1 MAMKTAAFLAA
12 AVLLSPAPAL
22 AARYD
27 PSFDRAALRQ
37 AATLANSSVVD
48 ASGLSLEPEKVPAI
62 TAGLDEGLRQARLAA
77 DAARSLDAA
86 ARQRGAAL
94 EAGSKDAVLSRRIKE
109 VLDPVAAERARLTR
123 LSSDQAELA
132 KKVDALPEEVQKKL
146 RPLLSKAGDGLRS
159 AGDALRPL
167 DEAIRTMEE
176 QALAMKEVQ
185 RDSRGPLLEI
195 SSAAAGTILRAED
208 LPPALAEAK
217 ARLALL
223 GQEPRAAA
231 RGRAWEKLDVLRG
244 VTRMLFQDADR
255 ACNRAD
261 ELRRVSS
268 DYDRAAEAFEKARG
282 AAAAGPAGVAAL
294 LDEVRKLHREIRERL
309 QPPAAGR

>member
-1 MAMKTAAFLAA
+1 MKNGSLLAA
-12 AVLLSPAPAL
+12 ALLLSPAPAL

-48 ASGLSLEPEKVPAI
+48 ATGLALEPEKVPAI

-77 DAARSLDAA
+77 EAARSLDAA
-86 ARQRGAAL
+86 ARLRGAAL
-94 EAGSKDAVLSRRIKE
+94 ESGSKDAVLSRRIKE
-109 VLDPVAAERARLTR
+109 LADPLAAERARLTR
-123 LSSDQAELA
+123 LSSEQAALTE
-132 KKVDALPEEVQKKL
+132 KVDALPEEAKKKL
-146 RPLLSKAGDGLRS
+146 RPILSKAGAGLRS

-167 DEAIRTMEE
+167 ESAISVMGER
-176 QALAMKEVQ
+176 ALEMKELQ

-223 GQEPRAAA
+223 GQEPLAAA

-255 ACNRAD
+255 ACNRTD
-261 ELRRVSS
+261 EFRRLSS
-268 DYDRAAEAFEKARG
+268 DYDRAAEGFEKARG
-282 AAAAGPAGVAAL
+282 TAVSGPAGVAAS
-294 LDEVRKLHREIRERL
+294 LDEAQRHQKDVRDRL
-309 QPPAAGR
+309 KEPAAGR

>member
-1 MAMKTAAFLAA
+1 MAMITAPLLA
-12 AVLLSPAPAL
+12 AVLLLAPAPAL

-27 PSFDRAALRQ
+27 PGFDRAALRQ

-48 ASGLSLEPEKVPAI
+48 ATGLALEPEKVPAI

-77 DAARSLDAA
+77 EAARSLDAA

-94 EAGSKDAVLSRRIKE
+94 ESGAKDADLARRIKE
-109 VLDPVAAERARLTR
+109 AADPVAAVRARLTR
-123 LSSDQAELA
+123 HSAEQAELTG
-132 KKVDALPEEVQKKL
+132 KVEALPEEPRKKL
-146 RPLLSKAGDGLRS
+146 RPLLAKAGAGLRA

-167 DEAIRTMEE
+167 ESALKLMDE
-176 QALAMKEVQ
+176 QAIALKELR
-185 RDSRGPLLEI
+185 RDSRGPLVEI

-231 RGRAWEKLDVLRG
+231 RGRAWEKLDLLRG
-244 VTRMLFQDADR
+244 ITGALFQDADR

-268 DYDRAAEAFEKARG
+268 DHDRAAEAFEKARG
-282 AAAAGPAGVAAL
+282 AAAAGPAAVAAF
-294 LDEVRKLHREIRERL
+294 LDETKKLHQEIRDALKR
-309 QPPAAGR
+309 P

>member
-1 MAMKTAAFLAA
+1 MAMITAPLLA
-12 AVLLSPAPAL
+12 AVLLLAPAPAL

-27 PSFDRAALRQ
+27 PGFDRAALRQ

-48 ASGLSLEPEKVPAI
+48 ATGLALEPEKVPAI

-77 DAARSLDAA
+77 EAARSLDAA

-94 EAGSKDAVLSRRIKE
+94 ESGAKDADLARRIKE
-109 VLDPVAAERARLTR
+109 AADPVAAVRARLTR
-123 LSSDQAELA
+123 LSAEQAELTG
-132 KKVDALPEEVQKKL
+132 KVEALPEEPRKKL
-146 RPLLSKAGDGLRS
+146 RPLLAKAGAGLRA

-167 DEAIRTMEE
+167 ESALKLMDE
-176 QALAMKEVQ
+176 QAIALKELR
-185 RDSRGPLLEI
+185 RDSRGPLVEI

-231 RGRAWEKLDVLRG
+231 RGRAWEKLDLLRG
-244 VTRMLFQDADR
+244 ITGALFQDADR

-268 DYDRAAEAFEKARG
+268 DHDRAAEAFEKARG
-282 AAAAGPAGVAAL
+282 AAAAGPAAVAAF
-294 LDEVRKLHREIRERL
+294 LDETKKLHQEIRDALKR
-309 QPPAAGR
+309 P

>member
-1 MAMKTAAFLAA
+1 MKTAALLAA

-48 ASGLSLEPEKVPAI
+48 ATGLALEPEKVPAI

-77 DAARSLDAA
+77 EAARSLDAA
-86 ARQRGAAL
+86 ARQRGKAL
-94 EAGSKDAVLSRRIKE
+94 ESAAKDADLSRRIKE
-109 VLDPVAAERARLTR
+109 AADPVAAERARLTR
-123 LSSDQAELA
+123 LSSDQAELTG
-132 KKVDALPEEVQKKL
+132 KVDAMPEEAQKKL
-146 RPLLSKAGDGLRS
+146 RPLLSKAGAGLRS

-167 DEAIRTMEE
+167 ESAVS
-176 QALAMKEVQ
+176 AMGERAREMQ
-185 RDSRGPLLEI
+185 ELLRDSRGPLVEI

-231 RGRAWEKLDVLRG
+231 RSRAWEKLDLLRG
-244 VTRMLFQDADR
+244 ITGMLFQDADR

-268 DYDRAAEAFEKARG
+268 DHDRAAEAFEKARA
-282 AAAAGPAGVAAL
+282 AAAAGPAGVASF
-294 LDEVRKLHREIRERL
+294 LDEAQKRHQEIRDALKR
-309 QPPAAGR
+309 P

>member
-1 MAMKTAAFLAA
+1 MAMITAPLLAA
-12 AVLLSPAPAL
+12 ALLSAAPAL

-27 PSFDRAALRQ
+27 PGFDRAALRQ

-48 ASGLSLEPEKVPAI
+48 ATGLSLEPEKVPAI

-77 DAARSLDAA
+77 EAARALDAA
-86 ARQRGAAL
+86 ARQRGTAL
-94 EAGSKDAVLSRRIKE
+94 EAASRDSVLARRIKE
-109 VLDPVAAERARLTR
+109 AADPVAAERARLTR
-123 LSSDQAELA
+123 LSSEQAELT
-132 KKVDALPEEVQKKL
+132 KKVDAAPEETRKKL

-167 DEAIRTMEE
+167 DEAIRIMEE
-176 QALAMKEVQ
+176 QALAMKEAQ

-223 GQEPRAAA
+223 GQEPREVA
-231 RGRAWEKLDVLRG
+231 RTRAWEKLEPLRG
-244 VTRMLFQDADR
+244 ITGRLFQDADR

-268 DYDRAAEAFEKARG
+268 DFDRAAEAFEKARG
-282 AAAAGPAGVAAL
+282 AAGAGPAGAAAL
-294 LDEVRKLHREIRERL
+294 LDEARKLHREIRDRL
-309 QPPAAGR
+309 QPPDAGR

>member
-1 MAMKTAAFLAA
+1 MKAAPFLAA
-12 AVLLSPAPAL
+12 AVLLSPVPAL

-48 ASGLSLEPEKVPAI
+48 ATGLSLEPEKVPAI

-77 DAARSLDAA
+77 EAARSLDAA

-94 EAGSKDAVLSRRIKE
+94 ESGSKDADLARRVKE
-109 VLDPVAAERARLTR
+109 ASDPVSAERARLSR
-123 LSSDQAELA
+123 LASEQAELA
-132 KKVDALPEEVQKKL
+132 EKVEALPEEPRKKL
-146 RPLLSKAGDGLRS
+146 RPLLAKAGAGLRS
-159 AGDALRPL
+159 AGEALRPL
-167 DEAIRTMEE
+167 ESALKLMDE
-176 QALAMKEVQ
+176 QALALKELR
-185 RDSRGPLLEI
+185 RDSRGPVVEI
-195 SSAAAGTILRAED
+195 SSAAAGTILRAEE

-217 ARLALL
+217 SRLALL
-223 GQEPRAAA
+223 GSEPRAAA

-244 VTRMLFQDADR
+244 ITRLLFQDADR

-268 DYDRAAEAFEKARG
+268 DHDRAAEAFEKARG
-282 AAAAGPAGVAAL
+282 AAAAGPAGVASF
-294 LDEVRKLHREIRERL
+294 LDEAKKLHQEIRDALKR
-309 QPPAAGR
+309 P

>member
-1 MAMKTAAFLAA
+1 MAMITAPLLA
-12 AVLLSPAPAL
+12 AVLLLAPAPAL
-22 AARYD
+22 AARYA
-27 PSFDRAALRQ
+27 PGFDRAALRQ

-48 ASGLSLEPEKVPAI
+48 ATGLALEPEKVPAI

-77 DAARSLDAA
+77 EAARSLDPPP
-86 ARQRGAAL
+86 RPRGAARASGAQDAPHPRRHK
-94 EAGSKDAVLSRRIKE
+94 EAA
-109 VLDPVAAERARLTR
+109 DPVAAVRARLTR
-123 LSSDQAELA
+123 LSAEQAELTG
-132 KKVDALPEEVQKKL
+132 KVEALPEEPRKKL
-146 RPLLSKAGDGLRS
+146 RPLLAKAGAGLRA

-167 DEAIRTMEE
+167 ESALKLMDE
-176 QALAMKEVQ
+176 QAIALKELR
-185 RDSRGPLLEI
+185 RDSRGPLVEI

-231 RGRAWEKLDVLRG
+231 RGRAWEKLDLLRG
-244 VTRMLFQDADR
+244 ITGALFQDADR

-268 DYDRAAEAFEKARG
+268 DHDRAAEAFEKARG
-282 AAAAGPAGVAAL
+282 AAAAGPAAVAAF
-294 LDEVRKLHREIRERL
+294 LDETKKLHQEIRDALKR
-309 QPPAAGR
+309 P